1 MKASKGA
8 ITHMNW
14 QVIDPEVTALSVR
27 KLQNRIVEA
36 KKANRMRMVR
46 KLQKLLVKSLS
57 GRELAVKRVSENKGK
72 NTPGVD
78 GKLLNTPKR
87 KRECVK
93 QLSIP
98 PSEYKSMP
106 LRRIEIPKKNGKTRP
121 LGIPTVFDRS
131 MQALYKLALEPLAEM
146 QADDHSY
153 GFRPKRSAQDAMI
166 RVWAAG
172 AGRHYRKW
180 VLEADIK
187 GCFDNISHTWLED
200 NIPLPKP
207 LLRQWLKSGFVFDK
221 KLYATTSGT
230 PQGGIISPILANMVL
245 DGLEDIVRSYV
256 SDQVVTRDDGIK
268 EKVSERF
275 YFIRYADDFVVTG
288 ESPER
293 LTQIMQEMEIFLAK
307 RGLEFSKVKTKITNI
322 HDGFDFLGFNF
333 RKYPNGKMIVKPSKE
348 NIQRL
353 KHEVRKIFKRH
364 RGSHLSV
371 LIKSL
376 NPVLRGWG
384 NYFRFANASKTFSTI
399 DQYVWQKSMRWVKRR
414 HQHRRIM
421 HYIERYFSR
430 VPGYQYQVLNYESY
444 QTVVLK
450 TIHIRRFPLIKS
462 EANVFDRECDE
473 YFKRR
478 FLVLKSLSKAS
489 LGVSA

>member
-187 GCFDNISHTWLED
+187 GCFDNISHNWLED
-200 NIPLPKP
+200 NILLPKP

-275 YFIRYADDFVVTG
+275 YFIRYADDCVPRKLVTTSNIG
-288 ESPER
+288 
-293 LTQIMQEMEIFLAK
+293 
-307 RGLEFSKVKTKITNI
+307 GL
-322 HDGFDFLGFNF
+322 L
-333 RKYPNGKMIVKPSKE
+333 Y
-348 NIQRL
+348 
-353 KHEVRKIFKRH
+353 
-364 RGSHLSV
+364 
-371 LIKSL
+371 
-376 NPVLRGWG
+376 
-384 NYFRFANASKTFSTI
+384 
-399 DQYVWQKSMRWVKRR
+399 
-414 HQHRRIM
+414 
-421 HYIERYFSR
+421 
-430 VPGYQYQVLNYESY
+430 SY
-444 QTVVLK
+444 
-450 TIHIRRFPLIKS
+450 
-462 EANVFDRECDE
+462 A
-473 YFKRR
+473 
-478 FLVLKSLSKAS
+478 A
-489 LGVSA
+489 